1 MNIFEFEKLCYGG
14 DYNPEQ
20 WIDYDGI
27 WNEDIRLMKKAK
39 INCVTLGVFSWSM
52 IEKTENEFDFSWLDE
67 IINKLYQNGIYVILA
82 TPSGARPPWL
92 AQKYPDVLR
101 VGEDRVKRLFGG
113 RHNHCLTSPAYRE
126 KTAIIAEKLSERYGN
141 HPAVIMWHISNEFSG
156 ECHCPHCQQKFRE
169 WLKKKYHNNINELN
183 YAWCNTFWS
192 HIYTD
197 WPQIESPSSIGENIV
212 HGHNLDWKRFISDM
226 TIDFYKNEV
235 NSVKKHST
243 LPVTANFMDYEELD
257 YYKFSQYV
265 DIITWDNY
273 PEWHNNKESLLDTAF
288 RTSFLHDMFRSMKQ
302 KPFLMIESTP
312 SLVNWY
318 SVNKLKAPGMNTLAS
333 MQAVAHGS
341 DGVMYFQIRKSR
353 GASEKFHGAII
364 DHSGS
369 ENTRVFCEAAQI
381 GEVLDKNSD
390 IKGGYTKSNVAVV
403 YEFENTWAV
412 NDLWGLKTER
422 GYRDTCI
429 EHYSAMKRYGV
440 NVDVISKDA
449 DFSQYK
455 VISAPMLYMASKE
468 TANKI
473 RKYVDNGGTFIAT
486 YLTSYVNETDL
497 CHLGGF
503 PGYLKDVFGIWN
515 EEIDSLYEE
524 NAIIVN
530 SIEYTVKDF
539 CERIHPDKDTE
550 VIGSYKS
557 DFYAGEPAITR
568 HSYGMGTAYYIAA
581 RTEQE
586 YLKKIYADIFS
597 DNKIMPIIEYFNN
610 EISVTQRGDRI
621 FVMNFSNVK
630 NNIKY
635 QGKEI
640 CLEPYECKIL

>member
-1 MNIFEFEKLCYGG
+1 MNIFELEKLCYGG

-20 WIDYDGI
+20 WIDYEGI
-27 WNEDIRLMKKAK
+27 WDEDIRLMKKAK
-39 INCVTLGVFSWSM
+39 INCVTLGVFSWSA
-52 IEKTENEFDFSWLDE
+52 IEKDENVFDFSWLDE
-67 IINKLYQNGIYVILA
+67 IITKLYQNGIYIILA

-113 RHNHCLTSPAYRE
+113 RHNHCLTSPTYRK

-156 ECHCPHCQQKFRE
+156 ECHCPHCQERFRE
-169 WLKKKYHNNINELN
+169 WLKKKYHNNIDELN

-192 HIYTD
+192 HTYTD
-197 WPQIESPSSIGENIV
+197 WSQIESPSSIGENIV

-235 NSVKKHST
+235 NAVKKHSA
-243 LPVTANFMDYEELD
+243 LPVTANFMDYEGLD

-265 DIITWDNY
+265 DIVTWDNY
-273 PEWHNNKESLLDTAF
+273 PEWHNNKESILDTAL

-312 SLVNWY
+312 SLVNWHN
-318 SVNKLKAPGMNTLAS
+318 VNKLKASGMNTLAS

-381 GEVLDKNSD
+381 GEILDKNSD
-390 IKGGYTKSNVAVV
+390 IKGSYTKSDAAVI
-403 YEFENTWAV
+403 YEFENSWAV
-412 NDLWGLKTER
+412 NDLWGLKIER

-455 VISAPMLYMASKE
+455 VICAPMLYMTSKE
-468 TANKI
+468 TADRI
-473 RKYVDNGGTFIAT
+473 RRYVDNGGIFIAT

-503 PGYLKDVFGIWN
+503 PGHLKDVFGIWN

-524 NAIIVN
+524 NAVIVN
-530 SIEYTVKDF
+530 GAEYTVNDF
-539 CERIHPDKDTE
+539 CERIHPDKDVE

-568 HSYGMGTAYYIAA
+568 HSYGKGTAYYIAA
-581 RTEQE
+581 RTEQD
-586 YLKKIYADIFS
+586 YLKKFYADIFS
-597 DNKIMPIIEYFNN
+597 GSGIMPIMECFSN

-621 FVMNFSNVK
+621 FVMNFSNLK
-630 NNIKY
+630 GNIKY
-635 QGKEI
+635 KGNEI
-640 CLEPYECKIL
+640 CLQPYECKIL